1 MSIKTNKDK
10 CGSDSER
17 ERASLTNAFNC
28 NEGANVLGVHL
39 ANAARFLCRCRPEF
53 HLAVVD
59 PSSKEKKGGGR
70 EAHKCTHKCTHTY
83 TERSHRHRQE
93 GCKRQNTRQ

>member
-59 PSSKEKKGGGR
+59 PSSKEKKGGG
-70 EAHKCTHKCTHTY
+70 EGGAQMHTQMHTHI
-83 TERSHRHRQE
+83 HRTQP
-93 GCKRQNTRQ
+93 QA